1 MAADYR
7 KIVSGFLIYLL
18 LSIFRN
24 VLVLIVQRGVWELS
38 NQADSIIQRLNR
50 TQQLLINGKW
60 QYSSNQQISEVINP
74 STGEIITNASVA
86 TSDDVNQAVAAAR
99 ESFDRGDWLNKTPS
113 QRGKILWKVADLLEE
128 YGDEVAT
135 LEMLNAGKKFSSARH
150 GEIPFAADCFRYFA
164 GWCTKVE
171 GSTKTLSIIPGQDFH
186 AYTQR
191 EAIGVAALIVPWNG
205 PLVQAVWKIAPALAA
220 GCSCIIKPAIET
232 PLSTVRL
239 AEIMIEAGVPDGV
252 FNVILGDGATAGKCL
267 TEHPDVDKVSFT
279 GSTGVGKQILE
290 AAKGNLKKVSL
301 ELGGKSAMIIFPDAD
316 LEEASQGA
324 VDAIFSHAGQ
334 VCVAGSRLFIHQSVF
349 DEVIEKIKTKTLAIK
364 VGPCHD
370 ESTDMGPVISK
381 RQFDSVSQY
390 INIGLIEGGKLLT
403 GGVPKDISDGYYI
416 SPTIFVDV
424 SPEMRIVKEEIFG
437 PVLVVQSFN
446 NESDINSMA
455 NDSEYGLAA
464 SIWTKDIS
472 KAHKTASAMRAG
484 LVWVNCHGIPDMS
497 VPFGGYK
504 QSGWGRENGYE
515 ALLQYTELKS
525 VVVKL

>member
-1 MAADYR
+1 MSKEQDN
-7 KIVSGFLIYLL
+7 GD
-18 LSIFRN
+18 LS
-24 VLVLIVQRGVWELS
+24 
-38 NQADSIIQRLNR
+38 QADSIVARLSK
-50 TQQLLINGKW
+50 TQQLLINGNW
-60 QYSSNQQISEVINP
+60 QLASDKHVSEVINP
-74 STGEIITNASVA
+74 STGKVIANASVA
-86 TSDDVNQAVAAAR
+86 THDDVNDAVTAAR
-99 ESFDRGDWLNKTPS
+99 ESFERGDWTKLTPS
-113 QRGKILWKVADLLEE
+113 QRGKVLWKVADLLEQ

-135 LEMLNAGKKFSSARH
+135 LEMLDAGKKFSSARQ

-171 GSTKTLSIIPGQDFH
+171 GATKTLSIIPGQDFH

-191 EAIGVAALIVPWNG
+191 EPIGVAALIVPWNG

-220 GCSCIIKPAIET
+220 GCSCILKPAMET
-232 PLSTVRL
+232 PLSAIRL
-239 AEIMIEAGVPDGV
+239 AEIMIEAGVPAGV
-252 FNVILGDGATAGKCL
+252 FNVILGGGATAGAWL

-279 GSTGVGKQILE
+279 GSTAVGKQIID

-301 ELGGKSAMIIFPDAD
+301 ELGGKSAMVVFPDAD

-334 VCVAGSRLFIHQSVF
+334 VCVAGSRLFIHQDVF
-349 DEVIEKIKTKTLAIK
+349 DVMIEKIKVKTLAIK
-364 VGPCHD
+364 VGPCDD
-370 ESTDMGPVISK
+370 ESTGMGPVISK
-381 RQFDSVSQY
+381 RQFDSISQY
-390 INIGLIEGGKLLT
+390 IDVGIEEGGRLIT
-403 GGVPKDISDGYYI
+403 GGVPEHSDNGFFI

-424 SPEMRIVKEEIFG
+424 RPDMTVVKEEIFG

-446 NESDINSMA
+446 NDSDINGMA

-464 SIWTKDIS
+464 SIWTKDVS
-472 KAHKTASAMRAG
+472 KAHRTASAMRAG
-484 LVWVNCHGIPDMS
+484 LVWVNCHGIPDMA

-525 VVVKL
+525 VIVKL